1 MQYSRFKDLLG
12 FNRWVGMVMAQPCLV
27 LYLKNIIAEEY
38 YEHRENGSKVTGRN
52 TDRIDKGQI
61 SSSQIFL
68 SI

>member
-1 MQYSRFKDLLG
+1 
-12 FNRWVGMVMAQPCLV
+12 MAQTCLV

-38 YEHRENGSKVTGRN
+38 YEHRENGSKGTGRN
-52 TDRIDKGQI
+52 TDRTDKGQI

>member
-1 MQYSRFKDLLG
+1 
-12 FNRWVGMVMAQPCLV
+12 MAQPCLV

-38 YEHRENGSKVTGRN
+38 YEHREKGSKVTGRN
-52 TDRIDKGQI
+52 TYRIDIGQI